1 MSGVGVMRTL
11 AAVLATLLAAG
22 CGGVPV
28 QEPSTAKPVV
38 HARAP
43 KQNGAIFQDAVSFR
57 PLFEDRRARYVGDTL
72 TVVINESTTASKKA
86 ELSAAR
92 DASVNAGITSVQG
105 MPGKSLQGI
114 NLAGSATSKQ
124 DTKDS
129 TSANNA
135 FTGTITATVIDVLP
149 NDNLVVS
156 GEKQVGINGEIEK
169 LRFSGVVNPVF
180 IVNGNQV
187 SSSTIADAR
196 IEVGTRTK
204 IDSEQ
209 VVGSIARFFFSF
221 MPFR

>member
-1 MSGVGVMRTL
+1 MRPL

-43 KQNGAIFQDAVSFR
+43 QQNGAIFQDSVSFR

-105 MPGKSLQGI
+105 MPGKSMQGT
-114 NLAGSATSKQ
+114 NLAASATSKQ
-124 DTKDS
+124 DSKDS

-135 FTGTITATVIDVLP
+135 FTGTITATVIDVVP
-149 NDNLVVS
+149 NGNLLVS

>member
-1 MSGVGVMRTL
+1 MRTL

-135 FTGTITATVIDVLP
+135 FTGTITATVIYVLP

-156 GEKQVGINGEIEK
+156 GEKQVGINDTVDT
-169 LRFSGVVNPVF
+169 LRFSG
-180 IVNGNQV
+180 IV
-187 SSSTIADAR
+187 SPSTIQPGNTVASAQVAEAR
-196 IEVGTRTK
+196 IETISRGNLDNARVAGFL
-204 IDSEQ
+204 S
-209 VVGSIARFFFSF
+209 RFFLSF
-221 MPFR
+221 LPFR